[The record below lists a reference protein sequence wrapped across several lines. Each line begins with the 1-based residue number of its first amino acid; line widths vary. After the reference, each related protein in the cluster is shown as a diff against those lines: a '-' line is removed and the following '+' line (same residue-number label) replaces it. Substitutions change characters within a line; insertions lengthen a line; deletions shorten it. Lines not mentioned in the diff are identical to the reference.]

1 MEHINSSS
9 PTLVGRNLRWFLL
22 LASLVLGFLPGGL
35 MLLGGLTKGL
45 GDSDGLVLLLISL
58 FYLTIFG
65 LLPLWQIPWRHSLAL
80 DVSRREIVLTREYLV
95 GRKRRERRFSVDQIT
110 EVKVQKGGINFALVI
125 RDAKRKSHQVVF
137 PLRQYAQ
144 AEALLKMLYQSKGL
158 PPERAAEQAA
168 NVLPP
173 HKPLASPETLRA
185 YLRRQGKALVWVAVL
200 NLVVG
205 AFGLLVDGVNVLNG
219 VNVASGM
226 VYLIAGWGVLQEK
239 RWAGWLGLLTLIAE
253 RSWIYFYARLN
264 QVSPS
269 PVAWIVFVVMLF
281 LWFSVI
287 GILNDLQAQE
297 IRQS

>member
-9 PTLVGRNLRWFLL
+9 PTLVGRSLRWFLL
-22 LASLVLGFLPGGL
+22 LASLMLGFLPGGL
-35 MLLGGLTKGL
+35 MFLGGLTKGF
-45 GDSDGLVLLLISL
+45 GDSDGLVLLLSSL
-58 FYLTIFG
+58 IYFMVFG

-80 DVSRREIVLTREYLV
+80 DVSRREIVLTREYLL
-95 GRKRRERRFSVDQIT
+95 GLKRRERRLSLDQVA
-110 EVKVQKGGINFALVI
+110 EVKVQKGGINFGVVI
-125 RDAKRKSHQVVF
+125 RDEKRKSHQAVF

-144 AEALLKMLYQSKGL
+144 AEELLKTLYQAQGLSPEKAVEKTANIL
-158 PPERAAEQAA
+158 PPR
-168 NVLPP
+168 
-173 HKPLASPETLRA
+173 KPLASPETLRA

-253 RSWIYFYARLN
+253 RGWIYFYARLN